1 MGWMRVLWQG
11 AWSWLP
17 VYVTRSKEIELVRDP
32 LKNAKATLEVA
43 TQSRDYVQHGEEKLG
58 RPAWA
63 QCKKVPSP

>member
-17 VYVTRSKEIELVRDP
+17 VYVTRSKIELVRDP
-32 LKNAKATLEVA
+32 LKNAKATLEVT
-43 TQSRDYVQHGEEKLG
+43 TQSRDYGQHGEEKLG

>member
-32 LKNAKATLEVA
+32 LKNAKATLEVT
-43 TQSRDYVQHGEEKLG
+43 TQSRDYVQHGEE
-58 RPAWA
+58 
-63 QCKKVPSP
+63 